1 VAEDD
6 SEPQPS
12 PRDRQFTLLRHGE
25 RIAGLGTWEWTIST
39 GAFLWSDNV
48 FRLFGLE
55 PGEIEPSLEFLL
67 SRIHPDDR
75 ARVTNALWAMA
86 AGASELFDAEHVIE
100 LRIVRSD
107 GTTTALRF
115 TVATYEGDARTPA
128 RIIGA
133 LQDVSLQRRTDRK
146 LAAHVAVSTALD
158 HWTSLDQG
166 VQELLA
172 RLGAAMELAFAAFWV
187 PDGST
192 LAARAV
198 WHLPTPAFEP
208 VAAAT
213 RQWRPGLGSAPL
225 GRAFVSRQ
233 PIILADRGSGNRSE
247 RRAAIR
253 AAGLRGAMAVPA
265 VSLDETLAVFE
276 LWSLEPIEVSAGL
289 GRALSGIGHEIGH
302 FLSHRRGE
310 LTAPVLTAREL
321 AVLQLAGRGHSAAQ
335 IAAELYLSPATV
347 KRHFERAYAALG
359 VADRAAAVGEAM
371 RRGLIT

>member
-1 VAEDD
+1 
-6 SEPQPS
+6 
-12 PRDRQFTLLRHGE
+12 
-25 RIAGLGTWEWTIST
+25 
-39 GAFLWSDNV
+39 
-48 FRLFGLE
+48 
-55 PGEIEPSLEFLL
+55 
-67 SRIHPDDR
+67 
-75 ARVTNALWAMA
+75 
-86 AGASELFDAEHVIE
+86 
-100 LRIVRSD
+100 
-107 GTTTALRF
+107 
-115 TVATYEGDARTPA
+115 
-128 RIIGA
+128 
-133 LQDVSLQRRTDRK
+133 
-146 LAAHVAVSTALD
+146 
-158 HWTSLDQG
+158 
-166 VQELLA
+166 
-172 RLGAAMELAFAAFWV
+172 MELAFAAFWV
-187 PDGST
+187 PDGRT

-265 VSLDETLAVFE
+265 VTLDETLAVFE